1 VGEVVLRGIGDTVVT
16 QNDESIGEPSILGTE
31 WTEWIRSHTEPTR
44 VFAKPEALDDL
55 LVLDVSAGSFAGL
68 FCSSILAE
76 WGAEV
81 LRIEPPGGD
90 IARQFSPFGMEHQ
103 GTGLAYLVEGRNKFH
118 ITCHLKKADGRRL
131 FRRLAA
137 KVNVLI
143 ETFAPGQMDGW
154 GIGYR
159 HLCRINPRLV
169 YAAISTYGQFG
180 PKAAANA
187 RKPDYDVTD
196 QALSGLV
203 YMTGESAEDPKRPL
217 PHETPTKAGN
227 WMGWYA
233 GGAWAAF
240 GILAALQHCRR
251 TGEGQLVDVSPP
263 EGLMRF
269 IEDAVLY
276 YDKAGR
282 VRERVGVVDTS
293 VSPYYFVRC
302 KDGHQMIAGFSDVNF
317 TGLTN
322 IMERPDL
329 RKDPRFDTFVKR
341 IQNRLAL
348 HAEVEQWSQRYSSQE
363 ILAKVQEYMSSKRGP
378 GTVATGRVNA
388 PAETFGEDHWWQR
401 GSLTRVDDPTYG
413 ELPMQGQPWKATG
426 TPPRMKWACRPVG
439 YDNEYIYL
447 KYLGIGASKL
457 REYKKRGVL

>member
-1 VGEVVLRGIGDTVVT
+1 MAN
-16 QNDESIGEPSILGTE
+16 QNDELIGEASILGAE
-31 WTEWIRSHTEPTR
+31 WAEWIHSQTEP
-44 VFAKPEALDDL
+44 AKASGRPEALDDL
-55 LVLDVSAGSFAGL
+55 LVLDVSSGSFAGL

-81 LRIEPPGGD
+81 VRIEPPSGD
-90 IARQFSPFGMEHQ
+90 VTRQFSPFGMEHRE
-103 GTGLAYLVEGRNKFH
+103 TGLTYLVEGRNKLH
-118 ITCHLKKADGRRL
+118 ITCHLEKAEGRRL

-137 KVNVLI
+137 KADVVI
-143 ETFAPGQMDGW
+143 ETCKPGQMDAW

-159 HLCRINPRLV
+159 QLCQANPRLI

-180 PKAAANA
+180 PKAPGNA
-187 RKPDYDVTD
+187 QKPDYDVAD

-203 YMTGESAEDPKRPL
+203 YMTGEPTKDARRSL
-217 PHETPTKAGN
+217 PHETPTKSGN

-240 GILAALQHCRR
+240 GILAALRHRHR

-263 EGLMRF
+263 EALMRF

-282 VRERVGVVDTS
+282 IRERVGVVDTS
-293 VSPYYFVRC
+293 VSPYYLVRC

-322 IMERPDL
+322 IMERPEL
-329 RKDPRFDTFVKR
+329 RQDPRFDTFVKR
-341 IQNRLAL
+341 IQNRLSL
-348 HAEVEQWSQRYSSQE
+348 HAEVEQWSQRYTSQE
-363 ILAKVQEYMSSKRGP
+363 LLAKVQDYMLSKRGP
-378 GTVATGRVNA
+378 GTVATGRVNS
-388 PAETFGEDHWWQR
+388 PAETYQEGHWWER
-401 GSLTRVDDPTYG
+401 GSLIKVDDPIYG

-439 YDNEYIYL
+439 HDNEYVYL
-447 KYLGIGASKL
+447 KYLGLCPSKL
-457 REYKKRGVL
+457 SGYKKRGAI

>member
-1 VGEVVLRGIGDTVVT
+1 MAN
-16 QNDESIGEPSILGTE
+16 QNDELIGEASILGTE
-31 WTEWIRSHTEPTR
+31 WTEWVRSQTEPAR
-44 VFAKPEALDDL
+44 VSAKPEALDDL
-55 LVLDVSAGSFAGL
+55 LVLDVSSGGFAGP

-81 LRIEPPGGD
+81 VRIEPPEGD
-90 IARQFSPFGMEHQ
+90 IARRFSPFGIEHQ
-103 GTGLAYLVEGRNKFH
+103 ETGLAYLVEGRNKFH
-118 ITCHLKKADGRRL
+118 ITCHLEKAEGRKL

-137 KVNVLI
+137 KADVVI
-143 ETFAPGQMDGW
+143 ETYNPGQMDVW

-159 HLCRINPRLV
+159 QLCRTNPRLV
-169 YAAISTYGQFG
+169 YVAISTYGQFG
-180 PKAAANA
+180 PKAAANT

-203 YMTGESAEDPKRPL
+203 YMTGEPIEDPRHPQ

-240 GILAALQHCRR
+240 GVLAALQHRHR

-263 EGLMRF
+263 EALMRF

-276 YDKAGR
+276 YDKAER

-322 IMERPDL
+322 IMEQPEL

-348 HAEVEQWSQRYSSQE
+348 HAEVERWSQQHTSQE
-363 ILAKVQEYMSSKRGP
+363 ILAKVQDYMSGKRGP
-378 GTVATGRVNA
+378 GTVATGRVNT
-388 PAETFGEDHWWQR
+388 PAETFREDHWWER
-401 GSLTRVDDPTYG
+401 GSLTNVDDPIYG
-413 ELPMQGQPWKATG
+413 GLRMQGQPWKATG

-439 YDNEYIYL
+439 QDNAHIYL
-447 KYLGIGASKL
+447 KYLGLGARKL
-457 REYKKRGVL
+457 SEYKKRGVL

>member
-1 VGEVVLRGIGDTVVT
+1 MAE
-16 QNDESIGEPSILGTE
+16 QNDELIGEASTPATE
-31 WTEWIRSHTEPTR
+31 WAEWIRSQTEP
-44 VFAKPEALDDL
+44 AKTFGRPEALDDL
-55 LVLDVSAGSFAGL
+55 LILDVSSGSFAGP

-81 LRIEPPGGD
+81 VRIEPPGGD
-90 IARQFSPFGMEHQ
+90 ITRRFSPFGLEHRE
-103 GTGLAYLVEGRNKFH
+103 TGLAYLVEGRNKLH
-118 ITCHLKKADGRRL
+118 ITCELEKAEGRRL

-137 KVNVLI
+137 KADVVI
-143 ETFAPGQMDGW
+143 ETYKPGQMDAW

-159 HLCRINPRLV
+159 QFCQANSRLV
-169 YAAISTYGQFG
+169 YAGISTYGQFG
-180 PKAAANA
+180 PKAARNA
-187 RKPDYDVTD
+187 RKPDYDVAN

-203 YMTGESAEDPKRPL
+203 YMTGEPAKDPQHPQ

-240 GILAALQHCRR
+240 GILAALQHRHR
-251 TGEGQLVDVSPP
+251 TGEGQFVDVSPP
-263 EGLMRF
+263 EALMRF

-276 YDKAGR
+276 YDKAGTI
-282 VRERVGVVDTS
+282 RERVGVVDTS

-322 IMERPDL
+322 IMERPEL
-329 RKDPRFDTFVKR
+329 REDPRFNTFVKR

-348 HAEVEQWSQRYSSQE
+348 HAEVERWSQQYTSRE
-363 ILAKVQEYMSSKRGP
+363 ILAKVQDYMLSKRGP
-378 GTVATGRVNA
+378 GTVATGRVNS
-388 PAETFGEDHWWQR
+388 PAETFREGHWWER
-401 GSLTRVDDPTYG
+401 GSLTKVDDPIYG

-439 YDNEYIYL
+439 HDNEYVYL
-447 KYLGIGASKL
+447 TYLGLGPSTL
-457 REYKKRGVL
+457 SGFRKRGVI